1 MKLKEKDFDH
11 MIKRED
17 FLTTKINT
25 ASKVDTKEIFKNS
38 TQQEVNA
45 TLNENTLFEVDY
57 RKMLNPLCST
67 CSEKD
72 ICLEFFKS
80 KQA

>member
-45 TLNENTLFEVDY
+45 TLNENTLFEVAY
-57 RKMLNPLCST
+57 RK
-67 CSEKD
+67 
-72 ICLEFFKS
+72 IVKS
-80 KQA
+80 FVFQHVQKKIFV